1 MQQKLAQN
9 FFATT
14 SGGFGNNIGK
24 EPQKSTP
31 KIEKY
36 FCKHL
41 LIL

>member
-24 EPQKSTP
+24 EPQNLRP
-31 KIEKY
+31 KLKNIFASIY
-36 FCKHL
+36 
-41 LIL
+41 